1 MFAIRV
7 SSVFLIGALLVRVT
21 LFVSDDSRL
30 IDLKALAAIER
41 RISRLID
48 EALRHRSEERERHEA
63 AERIGI
69 ASRYAVRRAVIRAM
83 AGSAIGSTIGEWTRR
98 ALALPA
104 RTLVAIRAFAPASKR
119 LPVVADGQRQPER
132 KPLFN
137 RLARRAA

>member
-30 IDLKALAAIER
+30 IDLKAMAAIER
-41 RISRLID
+41 RIGRLID

-63 AERIGI
+63 AERIGV
-69 ASRYAVRRAVIRAM
+69 ASRHAVRRAVIRAL
-83 AGSAIGSTIGEWTRR
+83 AGSAIGSTIGEWARR
-98 ALALPA
+98 ALSLPVRAL
-104 RTLVAIRAFAPASKR
+104 TAIRAFAPASQR
-119 LPVVADGQRQPER
+119 LPATDDGQQHVER

-137 RLARRAA
+137 RLTRRSA